1 MLNTQVQHKC
11 STTKEAQERACWHG
25 IGLRARRHSGAQ
37 AAHRIRPVVKLCA
50 SDHVWQYIGGNV
62 HQHACCAP
70 LPCRE
75 ARLPRWQLQRSLWRE
90 SHLYPR
96 AVSRCACSASSPR
109 YEALRFYQAAAA
121 ASLMCTNKLV
131 VHCSHAGRRGYRGI
145 GPRATSIRARCSSAQ
160 AAHRTR
166 IEALRF
172 APPQRRY
179 VHQQAC

>member
-1 MLNTQVQHKC
+1 MCPCIASMRRSSARLAAKHTRTPSAGPRRAGVSTQESEHAALCSTHKC
-11 STTKEAQERACWHG
+11 STNAAPQKRPKRERACWHG

-62 HQHACCAP
+62 HQHACCAL

-75 ARLPRWQLQRSLWRE
+75 ARLPRWQLQRSLQRE

-109 YEALRFYQAAAA
+109 YEAG
-121 ASLMCTNKLV
+121 MM
-131 VHCSHAGRRGYRGI
+131 
-145 GPRATSIRARCSSAQ
+145 AQ
-160 AAHRTR
+160 W
-166 IEALRF
+166 L
-172 APPQRRY
+172 
-179 VHQQAC
+179 